1 MATFLCKIGTSDG
14 RVLEKEFESA
24 NSTTLKKNLEDQGFY
39 VFQIKKRFFSSFSL
53 PGIFPRRFSERQ
65 FLSFNQAMLVLIRS
79 GLPVVQ
85 ALDAIIE
92 RMDVKQLKVIFQDV
106 RNDIKGG
113 TAISGA
119 FGKFPELFPPLY
131 IASLKAGEKT
141 GEIPLV
147 LERHIVYQ
155 KKVAEV
161 RQAIRKASFYPLFL
175 FSTALLVFF
184 FLLVFVIPRFS
195 QVYAD
200 SQVALPWI
208 TRVLV
213 TFSEGLSYALPLVVP
228 GLVVIFLV
236 FRMFLKTERGRL
248 LFDQKRLA
256 FPLVGALF
264 LEYSLGR
271 FCRTLATTINSGIP
285 IVQALEMSSG
295 TLGNMYLET
304 EFQQAIRQVKE
315 GGAIPQVFEKL
326 GMFSSIALS
335 MIAAGEKTGSLSEML
350 LNVSEYYEM
359 ETSRRLD
366 RLSSLFEPLL
376 ILFVGVIIGGI
387 IIAMYIPIFQM
398 AGMVR

>member
-1 MATFLCKIGTSDG
+1 MAIFICKIGTSDG

-24 NSTTLKKNLEDQGFY
+24 GSASLKKNLEDQGFY
-39 VFQIKKRFFSSFSL
+39 VFEIKKRFFSSVSFPSF
-53 PGIFPRRFSERQ
+53 IPRRYSERQ
-65 FLSFNQAMLVLIRS
+65 FLSFNQAMLVLVRS

-92 RMDVKQLKVIFQDV
+92 RLEVKKQKAIFQDI

-113 TAISGA
+113 TAISEA
-119 FGKFPELFPPLY
+119 FGKFPALFPPLY
-131 IASLKAGEKT
+131 IASLKAGERT

-147 LERHIVYQ
+147 LDRYIVYQ
-155 KKVAEV
+155 KKVEEV
-161 RQAIRKASFYPLFL
+161 RQAIRKASFYPLCL
-175 FSTALLVFF
+175 FSFALLVFV

-195 QVYAD
+195 QIYAD
-200 SQVALPWI
+200 SQVMLPWI
-208 TRVLV
+208 TRFLV
-213 TFSEGLSYALPLVVP
+213 TVSGGFSYGLPLVIP
-228 GLVVIFLV
+228 GLIAIFLA
-236 FRMFLKTERGRL
+236 FRMFLKSERGRL
-248 LFDQKRLA
+248 VFDRKKLSL
-256 FPLVGALF
+256 PLVGSLS

-285 IVQALEMSSG
+285 IVAALQMSAG
-295 TLGNMYLET
+295 TLGNMFLET
-304 EFQQAIRQVKE
+304 EFQQAIRQIKE
-315 GGAIPQVFEKL
+315 GGSIPQVFGKL
-326 GMFSSIALS
+326 GLFSSITLS

-366 RLSSLFEPLL
+366 RLSTLFEPLL

-398 AGMVR
+398 AGTVR